1 MEECLLSY
9 FKNHFSTEER
19 TETFTVALSLFCLLV
34 TQFYKGK
41 LYMDDAMHKILFTIL
56 IKTITLCSSI
66 IPCYLY
72 DPTPIPTTTINQNL
86 YQNKD
91 SAMFITVWIVI
102 LPFDKFL
109 FILIYPLTF
118 KEIQTISHL
127 YAWIWT
133 RSVVCPFELQQF
145 SSSCHHKRELLS
157 PLDTGLLVALLCHS
171 LLIQH

>member
-1 MEECLLSY
+1 MYIYDKSESVNGEKSSMPSAFLFGIIFMEEFLLSY

-41 LYMDDAMHKILFTIL
+41 LYMDDAMHKNLFTIL

-91 SAMFITVWIVI
+91 SAMFITV
-102 LPFDKFL
+102 
-109 FILIYPLTF
+109 
-118 KEIQTISHL
+118 
-127 YAWIWT
+127 
-133 RSVVCPFELQQF
+133 
-145 SSSCHHKRELLS
+145 
-157 PLDTGLLVALLCHS
+157 
-171 LLIQH
+171 